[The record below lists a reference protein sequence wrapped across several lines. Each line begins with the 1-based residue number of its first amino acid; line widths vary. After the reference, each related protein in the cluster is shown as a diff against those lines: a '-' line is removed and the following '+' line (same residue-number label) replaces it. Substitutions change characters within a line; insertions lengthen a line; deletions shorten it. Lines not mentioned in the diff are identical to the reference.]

1 MVGTTL
7 SHPLLQTDLPFTLL
21 ASRCLS
27 TITLVILSYLT
38 HLLERNYI
46 LLYYTNW
53 GMGFALVYYALVLIS
68 YRFNMVL
75 PLAQK
80 LLQTCW
86 VMQCMITVAYWFIV
100 WPLSNI
106 PVYMPFYVSVPKHG
120 LFLVLLTVD
129 MKLSKVK
136 LEKKDGFW
144 VMLFTGLYMFGIN
157 MPYSLYV
164 ESIYPL
170 LTFDTLL
177 SWVLTLFFFC
187 AIAAFNELACYIT
200 QDAKKS
206 KASKASKDK

>member
-1 MVGTTL
+1 MVGTTP

-27 TITLVILSYLT
+27 AITLVILFYLT

-46 LLYYTNW
+46 LLFYTNW
-53 GMGFALVYYALVLIS
+53 GMLFTLVYYALVLIS
-68 YRFNMVL
+68 YRFNLVL

-86 VMQCMITVAYWFIV
+86 VMQCMITVAFWGIV
-100 WPLSNI
+100 WPLSVI
-106 PVYMPFYVSVPKHG
+106 YMPFYVSAPKHG

-157 MPYSLYV
+157 MPYSLLV
-164 ESIYPL
+164 EMIYPL
-170 LTFDTLL
+170 LSFDTLL
-177 SWVLTLFFFC
+177 SWVLTIFFFC

-200 QDAKKS
+200 QDAKTLKV
-206 KASKASKDK
+206 AKASKDK